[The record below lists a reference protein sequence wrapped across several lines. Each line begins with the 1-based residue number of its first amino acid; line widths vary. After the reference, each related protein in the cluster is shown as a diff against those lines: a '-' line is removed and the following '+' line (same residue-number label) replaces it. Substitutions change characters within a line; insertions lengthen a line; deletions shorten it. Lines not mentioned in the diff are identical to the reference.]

1 MRWTDFHKVSKRTYT
16 YISLKLSTEENSRTF
31 NCCNSTLQHQETIST
46 ELQPRLA
53 LPVGQ
58 KWNYSHA
65 LATGRYGTTLIYDD
79 PIHV

>member
-1 MRWTDFHKVSKRTYT
+1 MYFS
-16 YISLKLSTEENSRTF
+16 ENSLQKKIRAHL
-31 NCCNSTLQHQETIST
+31 NVILLSQHQETIRT